1 MLRRIFSL
9 CLIGFALYFVSQ
21 PLIEVWS
28 DQRDMHDLQFSI
40 HTNYLIG
47 LLLIARN
54 HHHLKIYV
62 STAFAD
68 ERTYIHLYVF
78 YAVFALWRFFFYD
91 NPLAIKLI
99 YTWSITY
106 PIIPYIL
113 NDKFKQKESEN
124 TETQDT

>member
-68 ERTYIHLYVF
+68 VRTYIHLYVF
-78 YAVFALWRFFFYD
+78 YTVFALWRFFFYD

-99 YTWSITY
+99 YTWSIIY
-106 PIIPYIL
+106 PVIPYIL